1 MEDTA
6 EDFFALVAG
15 TRVDEYKIISVLGQ
29 GSFGITYLAEDVNLG
44 FRLALKEYLPGDCAV
59 RDSTKSVR
67 PKSAAARKTFEW
79 GMDAFL
85 KEARTLASISHP
97 NIVKVR
103 RFFRASGTAY
113 IVMEFVEGRAFG
125 DVLSNDYPSGGF
137 PASSLN
143 SLLLSLIDGLA
154 AVHRAGIIHRDIKP
168 GNILIEPSGN
178 PILIDFG
185 AARNFQRTLKSGM
198 TVIMT
203 PGYAPIEQYSEGDEQ
218 GPFTDFYSLGSV
230 AYRAITGHA
239 PKDPYKRLSG
249 EAFSSATSAG
259 AGRYPTP
266 LLSAI
271 DWAIQVYPK
280 DRPQTA
286 SALSAMLTGEDT
298 DKTRR
303 IERHDP
309 RERAAE
315 LAKTHGDP
323 SRDGVLRAVSRRRAA
338 QIAVIAAVVGAA
350 FVALASYRG
359 IWFGPGDHD
368 AAEHTRPNEAA
379 QQETDRRAAEAAA
392 NQEADRK
399 AVEAAA
405 RQEAERKAA
414 AEKWE
419 ADRKAAEAD
428 ARREADSQAAAA
440 AAKQE
445 ADRIAA
451 EAAAKQEADRIAAEA
466 ATKQEADRKAAEA
479 AERKEADR
487 KAAEAAARRL
497 ADRKAAEAAAKRQAD
512 RKAAEAAAQQEAEKR
527 AQYEAQQQAQKR
539 QQELDEQRRQQPA
552 PAAIDYCQGK
562 SFTCYYGPGA
572 R

>member
-1 MEDTA
+1 VEDTA

-15 TRVDEYKIISVLGQ
+15 TRVDEYKIISVLGR

-44 FRLALKEYLPGDCAV
+44 VRLALKEYLPGDCAV
-59 RDSTKSVR
+59 RDSTRSVR
-67 PKSAAARKTFEW
+67 PKSAAVRKTFEW

-125 DVLSNDYPSGGF
+125 DVLANDYPSGGF
-137 PASSLN
+137 PTSSLN
-143 SLLLSLIDGLA
+143 SLLLSLLDGLA
-154 AVHRAGIIHRDIKP
+154 AVHQAGIIHRDVKP
-168 GNILIEPSGN
+168 GNILIEPNGN

-185 AARNFQRTLKSGM
+185 AARSFQRTLASGM

-203 PGYAPIEQYSEGDEQ
+203 LGYAPIEQYSEGGEQ

-239 PKDPYKRLSG
+239 PMEPYKRLSG
-249 EAFSSATSAG
+249 EAFSSARSIG

-266 LLSAI
+266 LLAAI
-271 DWAIQVYPK
+271 DWAIQVNPK
-280 DRPQTA
+280 DRPQSA
-286 SALSAMLTGEDT
+286 SALSAMLTSEDT
-298 DKTRR
+298 DTTRV
-303 IERHDP
+303 IERYDS
-309 RERAAE
+309 RERAAKLVE
-315 LAKTHGDP
+315 THVHP
-323 SRDGVLRAVSRRRAA
+323 SRGGVLRAVSRRRAA

-350 FVALASYRG
+350 FVALATYRG
-359 IWFGPGDHD
+359 TWFGAGGQDV
-368 AAEHTRPNEAA
+368 AEHARPNEAA
-379 QQETDRRAAEAAA
+379 QQETNRRAAEAAA
-392 NQEADRK
+392 KQEADRK

-405 RQEAERKAA
+405 RQEA
-414 AEKWE
+414 
-419 ADRKAAEAD
+419 DRKAT
-428 ARREADSQAAAA
+428 

-451 EAAAKQEADRIAAEA
+451 EAAARQEADRKAAEAAAKEEADRIAAEA
-466 ATKQEADRKAAEA
+466 AAKQEAERNAAEAAAKQEADRKAAEV

-487 KAAEAAARRL
+487 KAAEAAAKRL

-539 QQELDEQRRQQPA
+539 QQELDEQRRQQAA
-552 PAAIDYCQGK
+552 PAAIDYCQGR
-562 SFTCYYGPGA
+562 SFACYFGPG